1 MNAELMPV
9 ELRPLAGASV
19 QTVNARDLHA
29 FLGVQKDFSD
39 WIKSQVERARLTQG
53 RDFEV
58 FAGSGENPADSLLA
72 KNGELY
78 PQEGENPSDSL
89 LPQKGEQSRR
99 GGHNRKDY
107 FLTLDAAK
115 HVAMMA
121 GTDKGFEVRDYFIEC
136 EQQAQRRFDPA
147 SLSRLD
153 LIQIAFD
160 AERERIAAVAQLQ
173 AQAPK
178 VEGFDRI
185 ANSEGSFCLRDA
197 AKALNIPPMRFNRA
211 LQAMRW
217 IYRRVG
223 NGSFVAYQ
231 DKLQAGFLAAKIT
244 THLGSDGT
252 DRVAEQVRVTAKGMT
267 KLAAMIAYGVFP
279 EAGKNPQQK
288 AA

>member
-1 MNAELMPV
+1 MNAELLPV
-9 ELRPLAGASV
+9 EFRPLAGASV

-29 FLGVQKDFSD
+29 FLGVARDFSN
-39 WIKSQVERARLTQG
+39 WIKDQINRARLTEN
-53 RDFEV
+53 RDFV
-58 FAGSGENPADSLLA
+58 KLA
-72 KNGELY
+72 EKGELSATG
-78 PQEGENPSDSL
+78 QTRIE
-89 LPQKGEQSRR
+89 
-99 GGHNRKDY
+99 Y

>member
-9 ELRPLAGASV
+9 EFRPLAGASV

-58 FAGSGENPADSLLA
+58 FGNIPGNPADSLLA

-78 PQEGENPSDSL
+78 PQEGEYPSDSL

-115 HVAMMA
+115 HIAMMA
-121 GTDKGFEVRDYFIEC
+121 GTDKGFEVRDYFLEC
-136 EQQAQRRFDPA
+136 ERRAKDPMYLLNSPSA
-147 SLSRLD
+147 MRGLL
-153 LIQIAFD
+153 LVYTEKVLALETTV
-160 AERERIAAVAQLQ
+160 AE
-173 AQAPK
+173 QAPK

-185 ANSEGSFCLRDA
+185 ANAEGSFCLRDA

-223 NGSFVAYQ
+223 HGSFVAYQ
-231 DKLQAGFLAAKIT
+231 DKLQAGYLDAKIT

-267 KLAAMIAYGVFP
+267 KLAAMIAAGVFS
-279 EAGKNPQQK
+279 ESGKNPQQK